1 MLAALACAL
10 AAMVSPAVPRRSAL
24 CAAATIVLPCTVPAL
39 TPLRASAAPSKEV
52 LALTSSCSSTERVSS
67 SCTVALKQRH
77 TQGLKRD
84 SPLHP
89 SLHLSLHP
97 PQARVQLE
105 ETLAVLE
112 KVIVRW
118 DDLVVQCNYAEVDRS
133 LLESGNKEQ
142 LLAKAS
148 VKGAYQKDSS
158 VVKNTCKTSGRTVG
172 EFFSGPLKRAGP
184 LLQQPRL
191 VQQVDPDE
199 LDSFIAASE
208 RFESAAAAASAA
220 AYASGSGDFSSNTG
234 FALKQSDGGEGPGSG
249 ASRNLDAARGYAT
262 DARDAL
268 KDIIALLS
276 AESMNE

>member
-84 SPLHP
+84 SP
-89 SLHLSLHP
+89 LHP